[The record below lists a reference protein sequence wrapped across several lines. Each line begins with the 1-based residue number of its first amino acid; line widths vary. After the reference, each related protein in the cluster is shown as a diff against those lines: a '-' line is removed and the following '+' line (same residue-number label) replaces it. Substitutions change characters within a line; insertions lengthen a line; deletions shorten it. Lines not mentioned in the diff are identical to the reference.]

1 MKKTNAP
8 PKRQHIT
15 PEVAAPYSD
24 DELAREFVQEYDDLC
39 YSFEDYEGP
48 GEWEVKVGKGPD
60 GEWRRGKLAK
70 SIVAQA
76 VQNFLRKTADT
87 VLFVH
92 SVQPFPDPPDYNV
105 YLVVER
111 LLSDRTRKAVQSAA
125 RFKVLTDANGSVK
138 PLSLKQTTKRRAK

>member
-76 VQNFLRKTADT
+76 VQ
-87 VLFVH
+87 
-92 SVQPFPDPPDYNV
+92 
-105 YLVVER
+105 
-111 LLSDRTRKAVQSAA
+111 SAA